1 MLKSFIIST
10 ALILGFSSSASA
22 AMLTQAEL
30 TANRNLWEENKPEAY
45 SFVVQNGC
53 FCLEEVRGPHRV
65 SVVDGEITDVVF
77 ADSGEPYTL
86 DTVYTIDGYF
96 DILQTG
102 LDEDWF
108 SLEATFDPNLGFPL
122 TIAGNPVAELA
133 DEEVFYTI
141 SDFNALQPSG
151 SQPVSVPEPLSI
163 IGMLTAVGVGAMLT
177 KNATA

>member
-1 MLKSFIIST
+1 MIST
-10 ALILGFSSSASA
+10 ALMVGFSTSTSA

-30 TANRNLWEENKPEAY
+30 NANRNLWEENKPEAY

-53 FCLEEVRGPHRV
+53 FCLEDVRGPHRV

-108 SLEATFDPNLGFPL
+108 SLEATFDPDLGFPL
-122 TIAGNPVAELA
+122 TIAGNPSAQLA

-141 SDFNALQPSG
+141 SDFNALQPGASR
-151 SQPVSVPEPLSI
+151 PTSVPEPFSVVGVLA
-163 IGMLTAVGVGAMLT
+163 AVGVGATLT
-177 KNATA
+177 KKAFA

>member
-10 ALILGFSSSASA
+10 ALVMGVSTSASA

-30 TANRNLWEENKPEAY
+30 TANRNLWEEEEPEAY

-53 FCLEEVRGPHRV
+53 FCLEDVRGPHRV

-96 DILQTG
+96 DILQQG

-108 SLEATFDPNLGFPL
+108 SLEATFDPEFGFPL
-122 TIAGNPVAELA
+122 TIAGNPSAQLA

-141 SDFNALQPSG
+141 SDFNVLDPATSR
-151 SQPVSVPEPLSI
+151 PVSVPEPLSVVGI
-163 IGMLTAVGVGAMLT
+163 LAAVGIGATLS
-177 KNATA
+177 KKAFV

>member
-1 MLKSFIIST
+1 MLKSFILST
-10 ALILGFSSSASA
+10 ALMIGFSTSASA

-30 TANRNLWEENKPEAY
+30 EANRNLWEENKPEAY

-108 SLEATFDPNLGFPL
+108 SVEATFDPNLGFPL

-133 DEEVFYTI
+133 DEEVYYTI
-141 SDFNALQPSG
+141 SDFDALDPG
-151 SQPVSVPEPLSI
+151 ASQPTSVPEPLSI
-163 IGMLTAVGVGAMLT
+163 VGVLAVVGVGATLT
-177 KNATA
+177 RKAA